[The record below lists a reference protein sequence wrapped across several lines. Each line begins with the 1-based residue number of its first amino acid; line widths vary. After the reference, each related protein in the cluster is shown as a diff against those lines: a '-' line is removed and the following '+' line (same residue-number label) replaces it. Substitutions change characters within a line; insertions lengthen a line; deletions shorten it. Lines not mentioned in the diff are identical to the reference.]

1 MKMRVV
7 GHRHRDENEKSN
19 SLLIDELKINPISLT
34 CFEQAWNKWTNFY
47 LKITSSFLLPTMNF
61 ARQLLLDKRVIT

>member
-34 CFEQAWNKWTNFY
+34 CFEQA
-47 LKITSSFLLPTMNF
+47 
-61 ARQLLLDKRVIT
+61 